1 MFYAITGRVC
11 YCDNDAT
18 MIFEA
23 TNAQEAVTIFVE
35 DMASKEFVSLE
46 DYLHAESN
54 GEGVFI
60 YSIVKSET
68 PITSNEENVSIEAV
82 LGKLSPESW
91 EHKPA

>member
-1 MFYAITGRVC
+1 MFYAITGRVR

-18 MIFEA
+18 LIFEA
-23 TNAQEAVTIFVE
+23 TNAQEAVTMFFE
-35 DMASKEFVSLE
+35 DMVSNEFASLE

-68 PITSNEENVSIEAV
+68 PITNSKENVSIEAV
-82 LGKLSPESW
+82 LSKLSPESW